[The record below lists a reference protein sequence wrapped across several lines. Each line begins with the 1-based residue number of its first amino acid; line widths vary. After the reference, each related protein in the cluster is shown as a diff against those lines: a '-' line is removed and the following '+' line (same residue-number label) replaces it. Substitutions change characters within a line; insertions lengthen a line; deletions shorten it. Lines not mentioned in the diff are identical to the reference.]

1 MDGLTVA
8 AGWGAVNPSDPNADM
23 EEITLSA
30 SYATGG
36 LTFGV
41 KDYRK
46 DLSVASGS
54 DIDGM
59 AYGASFAVNDDLTV
73 SADRSSVDNAK
84 KAVDEET
91 TSYQVSYSMGSMA
104 IKAHITKTDNV
115 GHASATTDENKAIAV
130 SFSF

>member
-1 MDGLTVA
+1 
-8 AGWGAVNPSDPNADM
+8 M

-54 DIDGM
+54 DIDGI

-73 SADRSSVDNAK
+73 SADRSSVTMLK
-84 KAVDEET
+84 KLLT
-91 TSYQVSYSMGSMA
+91 KKLLL
-104 IKAHITKTDNV
+104 IKFLTQWVQWQSVLT
-115 GHASATTDENKAIAV
+115 
-130 SFSF
+130 